1 VLAAGVA
8 LGSWVGPLLGGGEGD
23 LRLAGVNSVVV
34 QSGDTLWS
42 IASSLAGNADVRAV
56 VYRIRQLNAL
66 EGADLIPGQVLVLP

>member
-42 IASSLAGNADVRAV
+42 IASSLAGDADVRAV
-56 VYRIRQLNAL
+56 VYRIQQLNAL
-66 EGADLIPGQVLVLP
+66 EGADLVPGQVLVLP

>member
-8 LGSWVGPLLGGGEGD
+8 FGSWVGPLLGGEGD

-42 IASSLAGNADVRAV
+42 IASSLAGDADVRAV
-56 VYRIRQLNAL
+56 VYRIQQLNAL
-66 EGADLIPGQVLVLP
+66 EGADLVPGQVLVLP